1 MSEPAIT
8 FVAEP
13 DRLLLKYQPS
23 DNYDQNII
31 GNKLKMAGEATVRKT
46 FTFSSADEI
55 QPAEPEDLDSREYAF
70 VFGKSEGDYYRID
83 QRILDLKHDL
93 LLWKQMPLNHKA
105 FIAHRDISIFR
116 RIDSLVDEPIVV
128 GGPAD
133 GAIPLDIFNELL
145 ANFPTST
152 ETDHYARARVTNVLK
167 DYLGTMSDAQ
177 VKLDNFLNQKKTI
190 RNRSK
195 IDFIKGYE
203 PKKFEYVRDEI
214 EAMLLELEVD
224 AKAYKEED
232 WQRQITEFLL
242 LIFPKYVAV
251 LEKVHIKDFY
261 PKGGKAQAPRY
272 IDLMLVDANGTVDI
286 IEIKRPEPHQLL
298 SRKPG
303 SRGNYTPASALSE
316 AAMQV
321 DKYLFHLSK
330 WGQDGERAIQDKHKH
345 ELPECF
351 EIRITNPKAML
362 ILGRDKDFTSDQKFD
377 FEIIKRKYAN
387 IVDIMT
393 YDDLLR
399 RLENIIAMI
408 GKNYSKLGK
417 AVQVTSANL
426 NTPIVEAEGTNE

>member
-1 MSEPAIT
+1 MIKFIRGENQ
-8 FVAEP
+8 
-13 DRLLLKYQPS
+13 LLLEYQPS
-23 DNYDQNII
+23 GNFDQGIV
-31 GNKLKMAGEATVRKT
+31 GHRLEADGEVTIRRT
-46 FTFSSADEI
+46 FTFEQADLVE
-55 QPAEPEDLDSREYAF
+55 PTEPEESNDGEHTF
-70 VFGKSEGDYYRID
+70 VLGVAEGDYYRIS

-116 RIDSLVDEPIVV
+116 RIDSLVDESIVV

-152 ETDHYARARVTNVLK
+152 ESNHYARARVTNVLK

-177 VKLDNFLNQKKTI
+177 VKLNSFLNQKKTI

-195 IDFIKGYE
+195 IDFIRDYE

-214 EAMLLELEVD
+214 EEMLRELEVD
-224 AKAYKEED
+224 SKAYKEED

-251 LEKVHIKDFY
+251 LQKVHIKDFY

-272 IDLMLVDANGTVDI
+272 IDLMLADANGTVDI

-321 DKYLFHLSK
+321 EKYLFHLSK
-330 WGQDGERAIQDKHKH
+330 WGQAGERAIQEKHKDD
-345 ELPECF
+345 LPSDF

-377 FEIIKRKYAN
+377 FDIIKRKYTN

-399 RLENIIAMI
+399 RLDNIIAMI
-408 GKNYSKLGK
+408 RNNYSKLGK
-417 AVQVTSANL
+417 EVKPPSPDLIGIPKETGSL
-426 NTPIVEAEGTNE
+426 E

>member
-1 MSEPAIT
+1 MIKFIKNA
-8 FVAEP
+8 
-13 DRLLLKYQPS
+13 DQLLLFYQPS
-23 DNYDQNII
+23 GNFDQGIV
-31 GNKLKMAGEATVRKT
+31 GQRLKDDGEVTIRKV
-46 FTFSSADEI
+46 FTFERSDLVV
-55 QPAEPEDLDSREYAF
+55 PTEPNEFDDGEHTF
-70 VFGKSEGDYYRID
+70 VFGVAEGDYYRINR
-83 QRILDLKHDL
+83 RILDLKHDL
-93 LLWKQMPLNHKA
+93 LLWKQMPFSHKT

-116 RIDSLVDEPIVV
+116 RIDSLVDEPIVL

-133 GAIPLDIFNELL
+133 GAIPLDSFNELL

-177 VKLDNFLNQKKTI
+177 AKLDSFLNQKKTI
-190 RNRSK
+190 RSRSK
-195 IDFIKGYE
+195 IGFIKDYE

-214 EAMLLELEVD
+214 VAMLRELDVNST
-224 AKAYKEED
+224 AYKEED

-261 PKGGKAQAPRY
+261 PKGGKAQTKRY
-272 IDLMLVDANGTVDI
+272 IDLMLVDANGTIDI

-321 DKYLFHLSK
+321 EKYLFHLSK
-330 WGQDGERAIQDKHKH
+330 WGQAGERAIQEKHKD
-345 ELPECF
+345 ELPEGF

-399 RLENIIAMI
+399 RMDNIIAMI
-408 GKNYSKLGK
+408 GKNYSKLG
-417 AVQVTSANL
+417 AVSDRSA
-426 NTPIVEAEGTNE
+426 TVAGP

>member
-1 MSEPAIT
+1 MSDPVIT
-8 FVAEP
+8 FIAEA

-23 DNYDQNII
+23 GNSDQDIV
-31 GNKLKMAGEATVRKT
+31 GNKLKTDGEARVRKV
-46 FTFSSADEI
+46 FTFARADQI
-55 QPAEPEDLDSREYAF
+55 QSAEPEDFDNREYTF
-70 VFGKSEGDYYRID
+70 LLGKAEGDYYRID
-83 QRILDLKHDL
+83 QRFLGIKHDL
-93 LLWKQMPLNHKA
+93 LLWKQMPLRHKV

-116 RIDSLVDEPIVV
+116 RIDALVKESIVV

-133 GAIPLDIFNELL
+133 GAIPFDIFNELL

-177 VKLDNFLNQKKTI
+177 AKLDSFLNKKKTI

-195 IDFIKGYE
+195 IGFIKDYE
-203 PKKFEYVRDEI
+203 PKKFEYVHDEI
-214 EAMLLELEVD
+214 VAMLRELEVD
-224 AKAYKEED
+224 SKAYKEED

-261 PKGGKAQAPRY
+261 PKRGKAQTERY

-316 AAMQV
+316 AAVQV
-321 DKYLFHLSK
+321 EKYLFHLSK
-330 WGQDGERAIQDKHKH
+330 WGQAGERAIQEKHKD
-345 ELPECF
+345 ELPEGF

-393 YDDLLR
+393 YDDLLL
-399 RLENIIAMI
+399 RLKNIIAMI
-408 GKNYSKLGK
+408 GKNYSKLG
-417 AVQVTSANL
+417 AVSDSSTMVGQS
-426 NTPIVEAEGTNE
+426 

>member
-1 MSEPAIT
+1 MRRMSDPVIT
-8 FVAEP
+8 FIVET
-13 DRLLLKYQPS
+13 DRLLLRYQPS
-23 DNYDQNII
+23 GSFDQDIV
-31 GNKLKMAGEATVRKT
+31 GSKLKTVGEATVRKA

-55 QPAEPEDLDSREYAF
+55 QPAEQEDLDSREYTF
-70 VFGKSEGDYYRID
+70 VLGNSEGDYYRID

-93 LLWKQMPLNHKA
+93 LLWKKMPLSHKA

-116 RIDSLVDEPIVV
+116 RIDSLVDESVVV
-128 GGPAD
+128 GGPAE

-152 ETDHYARARVTNVLK
+152 ETDRYARARVTNVLK

-177 VKLDNFLNQKKTI
+177 AKLDSFLNKKKTI

-195 IDFIKGYE
+195 IGFIKDYE
-203 PKKFEYVRDEI
+203 PKKFEYVHDEI
-214 EAMLLELEVD
+214 VAMLRELEVD
-224 AKAYKEED
+224 SKAYKEED

-242 LIFPKYVAV
+242 LIYPKYLAV

-261 PKGGKAQAPRY
+261 PKGGKAQTERY
-272 IDLMLVDANGTVDI
+272 IDLLLVDANGTVDI

-321 DKYLFHLSK
+321 EKYLFHLSK
-330 WGQDGERAIQDKHKH
+330 WGQAGERAIQEKHKAD
-345 ELPECF
+345 LPEGF

-399 RLENIIAMI
+399 RLDNIISMI
-408 GKNYSKLGK
+408 GKNYSKLGGVSGRSTTV
-417 AVQVTSANL
+417 A
-426 NTPIVEAEGTNE
+426 GT